1 MRATLLLAFSAGMVA
16 AINPCGFALLPAYL
30 SYYLGLESR
39 TTDQPTSGTASSA
52 GRALVVSAAMT
63 AGFMVVFGALGSVW
77 SSLSSTLGERLPWAV
92 VALGVAMI
100 IGGIAMIAG
109 YTPVVNGPKL
119 RSKSGNATA
128 WSAFVFGI
136 TYGVASLSCTIPT
149 FIAVL
154 TATSR
159 RHGFLSG
166 LGAFLLYGLGMG
178 AIITVLT
185 LAVSFA
191 RAGLI
196 TRLRSLVPH
205 MSRVSGGLLIVSGII
220 AIVYGWYEA
229 QILVN
234 GREPSFAAGSVMA
247 DWQQSISSWI
257 SSVGEERLGLAIAI
271 VVLGALATTAVL
283 RRSKQSDSPS
293 SEMSSEPSSEPPD
306 GPSEPQQDAE
316 DQPTTDAR

>member
-39 TTDQPTSGTASSA
+39 TPDAPSVSAATSA
-52 GRALVVSAAMT
+52 GRALTVSAAMT

-100 IGGIAMIAG
+100 IGGIAMLAG

-119 RSKSGNATA
+119 RSQSGNATA
-128 WSAFVFGI
+128 WSAFVFGL

-159 RHGFLSG
+159 RHGFVSG

-191 RAGLI
+191 RAGI
-196 TRLRSLVPH
+196 VARLRSLVPH
-205 MSRVSGGLLIVSGII
+205 MSRVSGGLLIVSGLI

-234 GREPSFAAGSVMA
+234 GQEPDFAMGSVMA
-247 DWQQSISSWI
+247 DWQQGISSWI
-257 SSVGEERLGLAIAI
+257 SSVGEERLGLAIGL
-271 VVLGALATTAVL
+271 VVLGVLATTVVL
-283 RRSKQSDSPS
+283 RRSRTQPTGGAEEYSD
-293 SEMSSEPSSEPPD
+293 D
-306 GPSEPQQDAE
+306 GPKLGA
-316 DQPTTDAR
+316 